1 MCTLIAFV
9 RCVHQ
14 AYSLAWPLTVI
25 FISSTHPSTHSLTHL
40 PTHHTHVL
48 SQSYVTLFTLMV
60 VNDWNN
66 TMAGHTA
73 TAGTL
78 SRAFFMCFYMFTVLI
93 VVNVI
98 LACV

>member
-1 MCTLIAFV
+1 M
-9 RCVHQ
+9 
-14 AYSLAWPLTVI
+14 
-25 FISSTHPSTHSLTHL
+25 
-40 PTHHTHVL
+40 
-48 SQSYVTLFTLMV
+48 TLFTLMV

-98 LACV
+98 LAFVSPSCIEPDVGKI